1 MVLEISV
8 EMKKRKSIVSIRKR
22 PWRWRRR
29 RRRRLQM
36 KYVER
41 KVFGTFVKKFT
52 YATAKRRKFIERNF
66 ELLNC
71 VLNWWFNNSN
81 LICALKTLHAI
92 SFLNP
97 PRHIPLRNENYTQNH
112 TTPLSD
118 SSYPLCYLTKD
129 FWDTPKEKS
138 WIIWILKQK
147 VHWVR
152 ESLIYLNFLNCLP
165 GCYFM
170 SQRSH
175 FNNIWVF
182 LSL

>member
-1 MVLEISV
+1 MSSV
-8 EMKKRKSIVSIRKR
+8 IPLSKLITDIEYGSRRWNKWCWRFLLKWKKRKSIVSIRKR

-97 PRHIPLRNENYTQNH
+97 PRHIPFCEMKITH
-112 TTPLSD
+112 KTTLHPYQIRLTLYVIWQKIFEIHRKNFID
-118 SSYPLCYLTKD
+118 TNSSTNGSNLD
-129 FWDTPKEKS
+129 F
-138 WIIWILKQK
+138 
-147 VHWVR
+147 
-152 ESLIYLNFLNCLP
+152 
-165 GCYFM
+165 
-170 SQRSH
+170 
-175 FNNIWVF
+175 
-182 LSL
+182 